1 MLTYK
6 ALFRNSITRGL
17 RAVAMQFIE
26 LDMYHFCE
34 IGKLLNFDFFISNME
49 VSIVSTSEGC
59 YRD

>member
-34 IGKLLNFDFFISNME
+34 IGKI
-49 VSIVSTSEGC
+49 T
-59 YRD
+59 